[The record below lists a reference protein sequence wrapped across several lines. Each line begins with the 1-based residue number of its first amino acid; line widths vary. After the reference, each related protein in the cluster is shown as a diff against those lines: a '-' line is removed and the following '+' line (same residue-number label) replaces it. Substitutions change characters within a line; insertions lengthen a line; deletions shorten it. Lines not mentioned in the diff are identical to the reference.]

1 MGLLEIIHVKHSKN
15 KDYIIHEDIVL
26 ILGFFDGVH
35 LGHQKVINEGI
46 RIGKERGLKV
56 ALMTFNRHPKIVY
69 QKIDAE
75 DYHYL
80 TQPSQK
86 YKHIE
91 ALGVDILYNVF
102 FNSEFGNLSPQDFV
116 DQYIVDWHAKVVVAG
131 YDYTYG
137 KPSIASMEHLPIYAQ
152 GRFEI
157 IQVSEEKTIEKSI
170 SSTAIRQFIK
180 EGKIEKANAML
191 GYEYE
196 TLGFVIRGD
205 ARGRDL
211 GYPTANIKPHPDTL
225 LPKIGV
231 YAVRFTVKGETYGGM
246 ASVGYNVTFTDK
258 KILSTE
264 VAVFDFNEEIY
275 GDDVKI
281 EWVAYLRGEEK
292 FNHSEELIEQLKQD
306 ELESREILGYNF
318 DLTNKIHD

>member
-1 MGLLEIIHVKHSKN
+1 MKHSETR
-15 KDYIIHEDIVL
+15 DYIVNEDIVL

-35 LGHQKVINEGI
+35 LGHQKVINEGL
-46 RIGKERGLKV
+46 RIGRERGLKV

-69 QKIDAE
+69 QKVPVG

-80 TQPSQK
+80 TQPTQK

-102 FNSEFGNLSPQDFV
+102 FNSEFGHLSPQDFV
-116 DQYIVDWHAKVVVAG
+116 DQYIVGWHAKVVVAG
-131 YDYTYG
+131 FDYTYG
-137 KPSIASMEHLPIYAQ
+137 KPSVASMKHLPEYAQ

-157 IQVSEEKTIEKSI
+157 IQVAEEKTTDESI

-180 EGKIEKANAML
+180 DGEIKKANEML

-196 TLGFVIRGD
+196 TLGFVVRGD
-205 ARGRDL
+205 ARGREL
-211 GYPTANIKPHPDTL
+211 GYPTANIHPHPDSL

-231 YAVRFTVKGETYGGM
+231 YAVRFTVKGETYSGM
-246 ASVGYNVTFTDK
+246 ASIGYNVTFSDQ

-264 VAVFDFNEEIY
+264 VAIFDFDEEIY
-275 GDDVKI
+275 GDDVKVQ
-281 EWVAYLRGEEK
+281 WVAYLRGEEK
-292 FNHSEELIEQLKQD
+292 YNNAEELIQQLKKD
-306 ELESREILGYNF
+306 ELQSREILGVNSLER
-318 DLTNKIHD
+318 D